1 MLNPRTLEPTPYLQP
16 VSRLTARQ
24 IDWLWQAGLAFG
36 KLAILDG
43 DPGLGKSLLA
53 LDLCAR
59 LSTGRPFP
67 DGSPAPGPA
76 SSIILNGED
85 GAEDTIR
92 PRLQAL
98 GADLDRVF
106 VLQRRSADLPEPMRF
121 PTHLDILDWALSQTG
136 ARLVVIDPIMAFL
149 DETVITASDLS
160 MRQALL
166 PLVRLAEQYRC
177 VILLIRHLNKSSGFR
192 ALYRGGGSIGIIGAC
207 RSAWLVAADPHH
219 PRRRILAQTKN
230 NLGAPAPSLAFEV
243 EAAEGA
249 AATLNWLGPT
259 PWTADQLLA
268 AAASAPAGLPARQ
281 RAGDFLKAALAA
293 GPRTSRDLWPLAQKE
308 HLSARTLHR
317 AKKDLNIRSVR
328 LWANGQRLSYWLLPH
343 QSLPPDVPA
352 DAIPPDLEPWLAPLR
367 EQFPPST
374 PIDDL

>member
-1 MLNPRTLEPTPYLQP
+1 MVNLRTNEPTPYLQP
-16 VSRLTARQ
+16 ISRLTARQ

-67 DGSPAPGPA
+67 NGTLGSGPAPA
-76 SSIILNGED
+76 IVLNGED

-106 VLQRRSADLPEPMRF
+106 VLQRRSDDLPEPIRF

-136 ARLVVIDPIMAFL
+136 ARLVIDPIMAFL
-149 DETVITASDLS
+149 EQTVLTASDLS

-177 VILLIRHLNKSSGFR
+177 VILLIRHLNKSGGFR
-192 ALYRGGGSIGIIGAC
+192 SLYRGGGSIGIIGAC
-207 RSAWLVAADPHH
+207 RAAWLVAADPHH
-219 PRRRILAQTKN
+219 PRRRILAQVKN
-230 NLGAPAPSLAFEV
+230 NLGTLAPSLAFQV
-243 EAAEGA
+243 EASEDA
-249 AATLNWLGPT
+249 AAAISWLGPS

-268 AAASAPAGLPARQ
+268 ATASAPPGLLARQ

-293 GPRTSRDLWPLAQKE
+293 GPRTSRDLWPLAQQE
-308 HLSARTLHR
+308 RLSARTLHR

-328 LWANGQRLSYWLLPH
+328 LWANGQRLSYWLLPT
-343 QSLPPDVPA
+343 QALPADLPPESV
-352 DAIPPDLEPWLAPLR
+352 PPDLEPWLAPLR

-374 PIDDL
+374 PIDGL